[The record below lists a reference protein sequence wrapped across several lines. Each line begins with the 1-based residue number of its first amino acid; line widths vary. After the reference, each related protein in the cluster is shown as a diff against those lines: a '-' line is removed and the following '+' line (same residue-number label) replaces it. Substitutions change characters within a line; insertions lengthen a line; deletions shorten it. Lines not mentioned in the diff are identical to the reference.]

1 MVIWGGSVRTSP
13 RLPYRDRSRLERSSR
28 LPLDKNA
35 YHNLERLFE
44 AQVDRDK
51 AHAIERIVQGW
62 GVYLPCV
69 EPESW
74 VDYVI
79 VGMEPSFGWAN
90 SIEAAR
96 KKVQEGFRNF
106 SLSGRTLSGKES
118 DTLSLFLL
126 SIDRF
131 LLQPGQTC
139 HMTDVSKGAMPVT
152 VAALDRDR
160 RYEEWYPLLLEEIAI
175 VGKPGAP
182 VIAIGKQVEEFL
194 QRYDLQRETS
204 RPLYAVPHYSKQA
217 SASWKRG
224 AEKDPGDFEAFE
236 TAEFGE
242 GSRWAADLSRAKK
255 QLVFAYRKQFE
266 VIRAAGNGVHSD

>member
-1 MVIWGGSVRTSP
+1 MPFDET
-13 RLPYRDRSRLERSSR
+13 
-28 LPLDKNA
+28 A

-69 EPESW
+69 EPESL
-74 VDYVI
+74 VNYVI
-79 VGMEPSFGWAN
+79 VGMEPSFGWAKT
-90 SIEAAR
+90 IEDAR
-96 KKVQEGFRNF
+96 NKIQKGFRNF
-106 SLSGRTLSGKES
+106 SLTGRELSGEES

-131 LLQPGQTC
+131 LLQPGQRC
-139 HMTDVSKGAMPVT
+139 HLTDVSKGAMPVA

-182 VIAIGKQVEEFL
+182 VIAIGKQVEAFL
-194 QRYDLQRETS
+194 QGHDLQRETG
-204 RPLYAVPHYSKQA
+204 RPLHAVPHYSMQA
-217 SASWKRG
+217 SASWKRE
-224 AEKDPGDFEAFE
+224 AERNRGPFEAFE
-236 TAEFGE
+236 AEEFGE
-242 GSRWAADLSRAKK
+242 ASRWAADLSHAKK
-255 QLVFAYRKQFE
+255 QLVFAHKKRFE
-266 VIRAAGNGVHSD
+266 AIRAAGHAVHSD

>member
-1 MVIWGGSVRTSP
+1 M
-13 RLPYRDRSRLERSSR
+13 
-28 LPLDKNA
+28 DKTA

-51 AHAIERIVQGW
+51 AHAIERVVQGW

-90 SIEAAR
+90 SIEAAQ
-96 KKVQEGFRNF
+96 KKIQEGSRNF
-106 SLSGRTLSGKES
+106 SLSGRKMSGKES

-126 SIDRF
+126 SIDRY

-182 VIAIGKQVEEFL
+182 VIAIGRQVEEFL
-194 QRYDLQRETS
+194 QRHGLQQETS
-204 RPLYAVPHYSKQA
+204 RPLYAVSHYSMQA
-217 SASWKRG
+217 AAHWKRR
-224 AEKDPGDFEAFE
+224 AERDPEDFEAFHN
-236 TAEFGE
+236 AEFE
-242 GSRWAADLSRAKK
+242 ESNRWAEELSRAKR
-255 QLVFAYRKQFE
+255 QLIFAYKKQFE
-266 VIRAAGNGVHSD
+266 AIREHSQVS

>member
-1 MVIWGGSVRTSP
+1 MVVGEGQQNKPKASRTKWGLRLERGC
-13 RLPYRDRSRLERSSR
+13 RLPY
-28 LPLDKNA
+28 DKTA

-44 AQVDRDK
+44 KQVDRDK
-51 AHAIERIVQGW
+51 AHAIERVVQGW

-79 VGMEPSFGWAN
+79 VGMEPSFGWA
-90 SIEAAR
+90 SSTEDAL
-96 KKVQEGFRNF
+96 KKVKGGFRNF
-106 SLSGRTLSGKES
+106 SLSGRELSGKET

-126 SIDRF
+126 STDRY

-139 HMTDVSKGAMPVT
+139 HLTDVSKGAMPVT

-182 VIAIGKQVEEFL
+182 VIAIGKQVGAFL
-194 QRYDLQRETS
+194 QGHGLQQKTS
-204 RPLYAVPHYSKQA
+204 RPLYAVPHYSMQA
-217 SASWKRG
+217 SSSWKRE
-224 AEKDPGDFEAFE
+224 AEKDSKNFESFEA
-236 TAEFGE
+236 AEFGE
-242 GSRWAADLSRAKK
+242 VSRWAADLSRAKK
-255 QLVFAYRKQFE
+255 QLVFAYKKQFE
-266 VIRAAGNGVHSD
+266 AIRAARIGLRSD